1 MTATPASRAL
11 GLMLA
16 AWCVAGL
23 PARAGADDAAAVGL
37 DDLALRI
44 GPENLPTGADVLVA
58 QVEAPTGGGAYRPN
72 PNHEDFVGKNFIL
85 MSGASANSSHATNVG
100 RRYYGTAIGIAP
112 AISDIHVWEAN
123 HWATTG
129 FLHTSSGLPPDASPT
144 GLKLFNHS
152 WVGTL
157 NSNSMDNNAL
167 RRADFVMSRD
177 DLLMFVGVNNGGGTN
192 YALLS
197 HLYNGLSVG
206 VEGGGHLSADTLVG
220 IDGPGRMK
228 PEIVAPG
235 TLTSFSTPIAAA
247 AGALMVETA
256 RAMSAGA
263 DPTAER
269 GEVIKAVLMAGANHR
284 PGWTNNPEI
293 SGPLRGTTGRPLDS
307 VYGADLVNVNMSHM
321 ILTGR
326 QQFGLAAPPA
336 SINARHAGWDLT
348 TVGIGESRYWR
359 LKVCDLAAE
368 VSILATWHRQASS
381 PFGSGN
387 WAVAD
392 FDLILWRLDV
402 GEQLVTLVGD
412 DGLAYFGGGNVA
424 SESQVDNIE
433 HLYVLDLEP
442 SEYVLELRR
451 LDNEV
456 VYPDYD
462 AAVAW
467 LLPDPGII
475 GDIDGDCVVGI
486 TDFLKLI
493 ARWGPCPEPCPPS
506 CPADIDGDCEVG
518 VTDFLQLLA
527 HWD

>member
-1 MTATPASRAL
+1 MRATPASRAL

-16 AWCVAGL
+16 AWCVGGLSAG
-23 PARAGADDAAAVGL
+23 ARADDAAAVGL

-58 QVEAPTGGGAYRPN
+58 QVEVGSGAYKPD
-72 PNHEDFVGKNFIL
+72 PNHANFVGKNFML
-85 MSGASANSSHATNVG
+85 MSGSSANSGHATAVG
-100 RRYYGTAIGIAP
+100 RRYYGTAISIAP
-112 AISDIHVWEAN
+112 GITDIRVWEAS
-123 HWATTG
+123 HWATSG
-129 FLHTSSGLPPDASPT
+129 FLRTSTGSLPNASPT

-152 WVGTL
+152 WIASFE
-157 NSNSMDNNAL
+157 SNAVDNNGL

-177 DLLMFVGVNNGGGTN
+177 DLIMVVGVNNGGGEN
-192 YALLS
+192 VPLLS
-197 HLYNGLSVG
+197 HIYNGLSVG
-206 VEGGGHLSADTLVG
+206 VQGGGHLSADTLVG

-235 TLTSFSTPIAAA
+235 TLTSFSTPIVSA

-263 DPTAER
+263 DSTAER

-284 PGWTNNPEI
+284 AGWSNNPEI
-293 SGPLRGTTGRPLDS
+293 SGPLRGTTSRPLDS

-326 QQFGLAAPPA
+326 QQVGSAAPPA
-336 SINARHAGWDLT
+336 SISARHAGWDLA

-381 PFGSGN
+381 PFGNGN

-392 FDLILWRLDV
+392 FDLVLWRLDA
-402 GEQLVTLVGD
+402 GEQLVTLLGD
-412 DGLAYFGGGNVA
+412 DGLAYFGGGNVV
-424 SESQVDNIE
+424 SESPVDNVE
-433 HLYVLDLEP
+433 HLFVLDLEP
-442 SEYVLELRR
+442 GEYVLELRR

-456 VYPDYD
+456 AYPAYD
-462 AAVAW
+462 VAVAW
-467 LLPDPGII
+467 LLPESGIT
-475 GDIDGDCVVGI
+475 GDIDGDCVVGV

-493 ARWGPCPEPCPPS
+493 AAWGPCPEPCLPS
-506 CPADIDGDCEVG
+506 CPADIDGNCNVG
-518 VTDFLQLLA
+518 VTDFLQLIA
-527 HWD
+527 HWG